1 MVPGLRAFWL
11 EDESRSGCRLPYG
24 YRNRFLH
31 SAVLEGDVVTVRAG
45 FFEKAKDGIV
55 STQTIDIEEIR
66 SDPIGTYDIQ
76 MMMHSLPS
84 VVTL

>member
-1 MVPGLRAFWL
+1 MIGYSAISRANVNIYSQRQTPMKFYL
-11 EDESRSGCRLPYG
+11 KP
-24 YRNRFLH
+24 
-31 SAVLEGDVVTVRAG
+31 AVLEGDVVTVRTG

-76 MMMHSLPS
+76 MMMHSSHL
-84 VVTL
+84 L